1 MSTNEA
7 IKSAAWIALSLI
19 LIPGCGT
26 PEPQGQPERPPNVLM
41 IMIDD
46 LGWTDLHVQ
55 GNDRLET
62 PVIDQLAAEGMRFTD
77 NYAASPVCSPTRAAV
92 ITGQSPARLAITN
105 HITGNQDQ
113 FQPQG
118 ASLRAAEMFNHLG
131 LEHVTLAERL
141 KGAGYATAFLG
152 KWHLS
157 GTNDELST
165 REPSRRPEFQG
176 FDVNIGGVSFGG
188 PPSYFDPYRNPAIED
203 REAGEYL
210 TYRLA
215 DEAIGFIDEH
225 KGEPFFVALWP
236 YTVHWPMDAP
246 QELVD
251 KYAHRPG
258 FGDHGNGIE
267 ASTRYAAM
275 IEAMDTAIGRVL
287 AKLDELDLAEET
299 LVIFTSDNGGLT
311 QRNGRH
317 DGFTENLPLRR
328 GKGSA
333 YEGGV
338 RVPTIIRWPGVTSAG
353 TVCDEPI
360 MTIDYYPTL
369 LEMLGING
377 DAGHNE
383 SIDGQSIKRLLEN
396 PAATIDRSL
405 YWHYPHYHAGG
416 DGPYSAVRNG
426 NYRLIEFHEDKS
438 VRLYDLANDLGE
450 QTDLAQEM
458 PKKVDALRS
467 QLHQWRVSV
476 SAQMPTI
483 NPDYDPKRAGNKKK
497 PR

>member
-1 MSTNEA
+1 MSTNKA
-7 IKSAAWIALSLI
+7 RTPAGWIALALI
-19 LIPGCGT
+19 LMPGCGT
-26 PEPQGQPERPPNVLM
+26 SEPQGRPERPPNVLM

-113 FQPQG
+113 FQPEG
-118 ASLRAAEMFNHLG
+118 APLRAAEMFNHLG

-157 GTNDELST
+157 GTNDEIST
-165 REPSRRPEFQG
+165 LEPGRRPEFQG

-203 REAGEYL
+203 RQAGEYL

-215 DEAIGFIDEH
+215 DEAIGFIEEH
-225 KGEPFFVALWP
+225 QDEPFFVALWP

-299 LVIFTSDNGGLT
+299 LVIFTSDNGAYGGVTDLS
-311 QRNGRH
+311 
-317 DGFTENLPLRR
+317 PLR
-328 GKGSA
+328 GAKGHLH
-333 YEGGV
+333 EGGI
-338 RVPTIIRWPGVTSAG
+338 RVPLVIRWPGQIEAG
-353 TVCDEPI
+353 SLCSEPVI
-360 MTIDYYPTL
+360 SMDFFPTILEVAGLDLAPSFPLDGESL
-369 LEMLGING
+369 LP
-377 DAGHNE
+377 
-383 SIDGQSIKRLLEN
+383 LLRQTGPLERE
-396 PAATIDRSL
+396 AI
-405 YWHYPHYHAGG
+405 YFHYPNYAFHKGNRLGGAMREGHYK
-416 DGPYSAVRNG
+416 
-426 NYRLIEFHEDKS
+426 LIHFYDDDS
-438 VRLYDLANDLGE
+438 VELYDVVKDLGE
-450 QTDLAQEM
+450 ARDLSEELPEKAARMKADLASWLESSGARM
-458 PKKVDALRS
+458 PRPLATAPESRD
-467 QLHQWRVSV
+467 
-476 SAQMPTI
+476 
-483 NPDYDPKRAGNKKK
+483 
-497 PR
+497 